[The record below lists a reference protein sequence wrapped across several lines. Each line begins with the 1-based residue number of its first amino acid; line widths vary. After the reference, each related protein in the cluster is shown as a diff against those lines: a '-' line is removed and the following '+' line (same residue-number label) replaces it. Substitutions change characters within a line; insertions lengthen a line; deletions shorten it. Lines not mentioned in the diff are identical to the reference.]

1 MTYHGGEVRYHIG
14 RLGVCARR
22 NWRMHRLVLFA
33 MTLGTLSAQNV
44 PTWGGL
50 SFGMTEVQVRAVLKS
65 RMLKVGPG
73 PDDQP
78 RDKSAPF
85 FTGGK
90 VRVMDIKG
98 FEGDASLDFD
108 KTSKK
113 LSLVT
118 LFLTSLKE
126 STDLDKWYDYKRLR
140 EDLLK
145 KYGSPVERTGC
156 SEEENEDQCQLIFRS
171 KGQSVDVLMTV
182 HRVTLAIVYIVYEP
196 IGASKGI

>member
-1 MTYHGGEVRYHIG
+1 MHG
-14 RLGVCARR
+14 
-22 NWRMHRLVLFA
+22 LVLLA
-33 MTLGTLSAQNV
+33 MTFGTLYAQNI

-50 SFGMTEVQVRAVLKS
+50 SFGMTEMQVRAVLKS
-65 RMLKVGPG
+65 GMLKVGPG
-73 PDDQP
+73 PDEQP
-78 RDKSAPF
+78 IDKSVSF

-90 VRVMDIKG
+90 VHVMDIKG

-126 STDLDKWYDYKRLR
+126 STDVDKWYDYKRLR

-156 SEEENEDQCQLIFRS
+156 SEEEHEDQCRLIFRS
-171 KGQSVDVLMTV
+171 KGQTVDVLMTV
-182 HRVTLAIVYIVYEP
+182 HQVALAIVYIVYAP